1 MSRWGMLADLER
13 CVGCQTCTAACRH
26 ANATSPAVQWRKV
39 LDVETGAFPDVSRTF
54 VPVGCQHCA
63 DPPCVHVCP
72 TTATRQRPDGIVTI
86 DYELCIGCAYC
97 EVACPYQARFLV
109 HEPRYAYAA
118 GAMRNET
125 ERQDDARLGVAQ
137 KCTFCIDRIDFGLE
151 RGLTPGLDPRA
162 TPACVNACIADALH
176 FGDLDDPN
184 SNVSRLLGEQKH
196 FRMHEELGTA
206 PNFFYLYG
214 KVDDPNSQ
222 ADDPVPSPSAAV
234 GEGNRARQGATSSSP
249 RLPSGRLRP
258 SSTGYGEGRGEGASP
273 QAQTRGKAPS
283 SAPTHP
289 SPVYGGGMGRGDLSP
304 QAGRGEG
311 PRLRTKGVE
320 PWHQPHWD
328 WKAAA
333 NFLYGGAGAG
343 LFAFAA
349 TASLH
354 GAPAWPVELFA
365 LALIGTG
372 LALLMFKIGRPLRFI
387 YVLLQP
393 RRSWMTREAWVAAG
407 FFPAALAA
415 LWSDN
420 SLLTMI
426 AAALGLVFLFC
437 QAMILKAA
445 KGVPIWRAHNIVPL
459 MISTGLAEGGGLF
472 LCTAAALPQ
481 LGPSLFPAAAFV
493 AMLAAARAWEWH
505 CYFVHLRKNG
515 APARSIEILGVCRGW
530 FMALGFIAPVTLIA
544 LGFVLTGGSDVLFAV
559 AGIMVFAA
567 GWALKFI
574 MITRAAYNQGF
585 ALNHTPV
592 RGSGLPGGAVK
603 PGWA

>member
-39 LDVETGAFPDVSRTF
+39 LDVEAGAFPDVSRTF

-125 ERQDDARLGVAQ
+125 ERYDDARLGVAQ
-137 KCTFCIDRIDFGLE
+137 KCTFCVDRIDFGLE
-151 RGLTPGLDPRA
+151 HGLTPGLDPRA

-176 FGDLDDPN
+176 FGDLDDPD
-184 SNVSRLLGEQKH
+184 SNVSRLLGEQTH
-196 FRMHEELGTA
+196 FRMHEELRTA

-214 KVDDPNSQ
+214 KVDDPNSK
-222 ADDPVPSPSAAV
+222 ADDPFPSLAALV
-234 GEGNRARQGATSSSP
+234 GEGNRTAQSATSPSP
-249 RLPSGRLRP
+249 RKG
-258 SSTGYGEGRGEGASP
+258 GE
-273 QAQTRGKAPS
+273 
-283 SAPTHP
+283 
-289 SPVYGGGMGRGDLSP
+289 
-304 QAGRGEG
+304 GEG
-311 PRLRTKGVE
+311 PCLRTKGVE

-333 NFLYGGAGAG
+333 NFLCGGAGAG

-349 TASLH
+349 TASLG
-354 GAPAWPVELFA
+354 GAPAWPVGLFA

-393 RRSWMTREAWVAAG
+393 RRSWMTREAWVAAV
-407 FFPAALAA
+407 FFPIALAV
-415 LWSDN
+415 LWFDN

-426 AAALGLVFLFC
+426 AAALGFAFLFC

-481 LGPSLFPAAAFV
+481 LGPSLFPAAVFA

-515 APARSIEILGVCRGW
+515 APARSIEILGACRRW

-544 LGFVLTGGSDVLFAV
+544 LGFVLTGGADVLFAV

-574 MITRAAYNQGF
+574 MITRAGYNQGF

-603 PGWA
+603 PGWAQ

>member
-39 LDVETGAFPDVSRTF
+39 LDVEAGVFPEVSRTF

-63 DPPCVHVCP
+63 DPPCMHVCP

-109 HEPRYAYAA
+109 HERHYAYAA

-125 ERQDDARLGVAQ
+125 ERYDEARLGVAQ
-137 KCTFCIDRIDFGLE
+137 KCTFCVDRIDFGLE
-151 RGLTPGLDPRA
+151 HGLTPGVDPLA

-176 FGDLDDPN
+176 FGDLDDPD

-196 FRMHEELGTA
+196 FRMHEELETA
-206 PNFFYLYG
+206 PNFHYLYG
-214 KVDDPNSQ
+214 K
-222 ADDPVPSPSAAV
+222 ADEPRPSPSALV
-234 GEGNRARQGATSSSP
+234 GKDNRAGNTSDEYVP
-249 RLPSGRLRP
+249 L
-258 SSTGYGEGRGEGASP
+258 E
-273 QAQTRGKAPS
+273 
-283 SAPTHP
+283 
-289 SPVYGGGMGRGDLSP
+289 GGGRP
-304 QAGRGEG
+304 APAGREG
-311 PRLRTKGVE
+311 VTALQSPPPPGPGRIRTKGVE

-333 NFLYGGAGAG
+333 NFLCGGTGAG
-343 LFAFAA
+343 LFAFA
-349 TASLH
+349 TGASLG
-354 GAPAWPVELFA
+354 GAPVGPVGLFA
-365 LALIGTG
+365 LTLIGVG
-372 LALLMFKIGRPLRFI
+372 LVLLMFKIGRPLRFI

-393 RRSWMTREAWVAAG
+393 QRSWMTREAWVVAA
-407 FFPAALAA
+407 FFPVALAA
-415 LWSDN
+415 LWFDN
-420 SLLTMI
+420 SLLTII
-426 AAALGLVFLFC
+426 AAVLGFAFLFC

-445 KGVPIWRAHNIVPL
+445 KGVPVWRAHNIVPL
-459 MISTGLAEGGGLF
+459 MVSTGMAEGGGLF
-472 LCTAAALPQ
+472 LCAAAALP
-481 LGPSLFPAAAFV
+481 SLESSVFPAAAFV
-493 AMLAAARAWEWH
+493 AMLAAARTWEWH
-505 CYFVHLRKNG
+505 CYFVHLRKDG
-515 APARSIEILGVCRGW
+515 APARSVEILGACRSW
-530 FMALGFIAPVTLIA
+530 FSALGFIAPVVLIA
-544 LGFVLTGGSDVLFAV
+544 LGLVLLDVAEVLFAV
-559 AGIMVFAA
+559 AGLMVFAT

-603 PGWA
+603 PGWAL